1 MSPSPFR
8 SEGEDRRRRRSKSPS
23 PSSSSF
29 SRERRRRR
37 IRRERRS
44 DDDDFSDSG
53 DEERRTRRRRRRRD
67 RSSSLSE
74 EEFDE
79 EERRRKGRRGDSFTR
94 RARRRRSYS
103 SRSRSRE
110 DDDGDDTRDGRYES
124 SRRDRSRREFDEY
137 ERRPMREEEGG
148 RRCDDDDRYYDH
160 RHRRD
165 DDREFARRDGGEDLD
180 VDVPPPFARGEIR
193 KGIVRS
199 IQPYGL
205 FVRLME
211 EAEEENKED
220 VYGGGGGRGGRGR
233 RHLPD
238 GLVHASQVSNDITF
252 QRDDTDEAKV
262 QSLSYFFPVDAKV
275 FAKVLKCEKDPAR
288 GWKVSLSMKNVDQ
301 ESGEDKDP
309 ENRENG
315 FNANN
320 NTNNNHDGYRNNNN
334 NASTASFT
342 ADLFGVYEGKV
353 SSIKPYGVFV
363 NLENTR
369 TSALI
374 HVSEISEHLR
384 FSREDTDEDKVMGI
398 EGVLSVGESCFV
410 KIIEMKPPESERD
423 RMKLSGS
430 IRLVDQKSGED
441 LDPENRKL
449 RERRDGGGGGDGG
462 RFNKKPVGADAGE
475 KVQPG
480 GIVHWGHEKA
490 DVKEQSKNA
499 YDFVVDVEDDQ
510 KHEPKADDYSKP
522 RFGHGLEGYVPE
534 IKKGK
539 KRKDSSSSK
548 KDKKKDSKKRKKRE
562 KKEKKKRKKS
572 RKRDKRKKKSSS
584 SSHSSSSSDSDSY
597 SSSSY

>member
-1 MSPSPFR
+1 
-8 SEGEDRRRRRSKSPS
+8 
-23 PSSSSF
+23 
-29 SRERRRRR
+29 
-37 IRRERRS
+37 
-44 DDDDFSDSG
+44 
-53 DEERRTRRRRRRRD
+53 
-67 RSSSLSE
+67 
-74 EEFDE
+74 
-79 EERRRKGRRGDSFTR
+79 
-94 RARRRRSYS
+94 
-103 SRSRSRE
+103 
-110 DDDGDDTRDGRYES
+110 
-124 SRRDRSRREFDEY
+124 
-137 ERRPMREEEGG
+137 
-148 RRCDDDDRYYDH
+148 
-160 RHRRD
+160 
-165 DDREFARRDGGEDLD
+165 
-180 VDVPPPFARGEIR
+180 
-193 KGIVRS
+193 
-199 IQPYGL
+199 
-205 FVRLME
+205 ME

-220 VYGGGGGRGGRGR
+220 VYGGGGGRGGRGGRGR